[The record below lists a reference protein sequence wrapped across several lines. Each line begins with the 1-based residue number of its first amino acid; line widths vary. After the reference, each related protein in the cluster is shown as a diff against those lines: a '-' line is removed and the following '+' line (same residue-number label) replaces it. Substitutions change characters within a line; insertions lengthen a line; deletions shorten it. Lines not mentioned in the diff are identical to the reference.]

1 MSPYSIAR
9 AFHVSVGP
17 LDQGR
22 MMRFR
27 AVVPML
33 CASLGLAACSAAHF
47 TVRESPSDEG
57 LYTSLFPYYAEFCA
71 LSEIK
76 KKPDHGVEVV
86 GGGPGGHSVL
96 YLNGVCRV
104 ADAGYPTIALCP
116 ESGSMEGRGVG
127 ISVNSHF
134 QNANWVATEG
144 RQFFF
149 HGDVA
154 PGEGLTEAGYERTQA
169 KAQRMGILDGV
180 VFHPEVIGEKS
191 AGMSDRDYMYEVSV
205 ATDYA
210 IAFGRDRYCAR
221 VPMDRSEMGEI
232 VDYLNRLNQPYRTG
246 RREFEWDV
254 LRNNCAHMVHN
265 ALAAVGLW
273 DDWPTD
279 RFVLFAA
286 FDFPVPKN
294 EFVNLVRRTNDMPLA
309 DLHALYDD
317 GVARASLLREGRIAT
332 MPGALAQA
340 ERAIRPNE
348 IYDTDLRLI
357 FYDEPVF
364 GHYQQWFDR
373 IFTERRYTDLRANL
387 VHFSELYGAILA
399 DARIWSPS
407 NGGASDFDRF
417 ANRYRDYVA
426 HQKVAVD
433 RWLAELPSDKPMR

>member
-1 MSPYSIAR
+1 MAYV
-9 AFHVSVGP
+9 FYVSVGP
-17 LDQGR
+17 LDQGG

-27 AVVPML
+27 AVVSVL
-33 CASLGLAACSAAHF
+33 CALGLAACSAARF
-47 TVRESPSDEG
+47 TVLESPSDEG

-76 KKPDHGVEVV
+76 KKPGHGVEVV
-86 GGGPGGHSVL
+86 GGGPGGHSIL

-116 ESGSMEGRGVG
+116 EDGAMEGRGVG

-154 PGEGLTEAGYERTQA
+154 PGEGLTERDYERTQA
-169 KAQRMGILDGV
+169 KARRMGILDGI
-180 VFHPEVIGEKS
+180 VFHPEVIGDKPP
-191 AGMSDRDYMYEVSV
+191 GMSDRDYMYEVSV

-210 IAFGRDRYCAR
+210 VAFGRDRYCAR

-232 VDYLNRLNQPYRTG
+232 VDYLNRLNEPYRTG

-294 EFVNLVRRTNDMPLA
+294 EFVNLMRRTNDMPLT
-309 DLHALYDD
+309 DPQALYED
-317 GVARASLLREGRIAT
+317 GTARASLLRENRLAT

-357 FYDEPVF
+357 FYDEPIF
-364 GHYQQWFDR
+364 GHYQQRFDQ
-373 IFTERRYTDLRANL
+373 IFTERRYTDLRTNL
-387 VHFSELYGAILA
+387 AHFSALYDAILT
-399 DARIWSPS
+399 DGRSGWPPS
-407 NGGASDFDRF
+407 GAPPDLDKF
-417 ANRYRDYVA
+417 ATDYHDYIV
-426 HQKVAVD
+426 HQKEAVD
-433 RWLAELPSDKPMR
+433 RWLAALPPDQPMR